1 MKDLYKALDDSAIMT
16 KIICNLPTKYDNLMT
31 TWDNVPE
38 DQWKLDNL
46 TLQLLKEETKI
57 KKRKEQDHSTNAK
70 AFVTKATI

>member
-16 KIICNLPTKYDNLMT
+16 KIIYNLATKYDNLMT

-46 TLQLLKEETKI
+46 TLQ
-57 KKRKEQDHSTNAK
+57 
-70 AFVTKATI
+70 

>member
-1 MKDLYKALDDSAIMT
+1 MKDLYKAFDDSAIMT
-16 KIICNLPTKYDNLMT
+16 KIMCNLPTKYDNLMT

-57 KKRKEQDHSTNAK
+57 KRCKEQDHPTDAK
-70 AFVTKATI
+70 AFVTKAII